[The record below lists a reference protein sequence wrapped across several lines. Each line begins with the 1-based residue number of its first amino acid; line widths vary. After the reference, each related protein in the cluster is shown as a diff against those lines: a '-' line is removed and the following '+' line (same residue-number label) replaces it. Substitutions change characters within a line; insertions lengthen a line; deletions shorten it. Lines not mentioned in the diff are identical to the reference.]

1 MYLSIIIF
9 PLLGSVASGFLGRKI
24 GVTGS
29 HFISCVCLGISS
41 ILIATAF
48 YEVCLCNSPV
58 FVNLGSWIESELLT
72 ISWEFIFDQLTVSL
86 ALAVLFC
93 STLIHIYSI
102 YYLPSDP
109 ALCLGK
115 TQFLNKEWEKL
126 PNSGDTLKLII
137 PNYNRKVLSG
147 QSNYLGMVKSY
158 KMSENEM
165 GNRGS
170 KSDML
175 FNNVSV
181 KEQRVDGSYFGNIN
195 YPKLRYTLTGFE
207 RNYQIKI
214 PSKQLNKKYFSTFNS
229 SLIDINP
236 WFWSGLIDGEGSFS
250 IIIDRNKKRQIGWR
264 VQSKF
269 QIGLHKRDLSLLLQL
284 QQYLGG
290 IGSIHT
296 YPTRD
301 IAIYSIDSNK
311 DLAKLIDHFEKFPL
325 LTQKKADFILFKQAI
340 KLINNKSHLSIEG
353 LHQIINIKASMNLGL
368 SESLKNEFYDLSLSA
383 AVERPVIKT
392 EKIPDPNWISGF
404 VTGDG
409 GFDVNIPK
417 SNHKIGYRVQLRF
430 RITQHERDIKLMECL
445 INYLDS
451 GQIYKYPDKPAVSLI
466 VVNFSQIN
474 NKIIPFFK
482 KYPLHGIKLFDFRDW
497 CKIAKLMSDG
507 KHLTLE
513 GLNIIKT
520 IKSGMNKGRN
530 FTNI

>member
-1 MYLSIIIF
+1 M
-9 PLLGSVASGFLGRKI
+9 
-24 GVTGS
+24 
-29 HFISCVCLGISS
+29 
-41 ILIATAF
+41 
-48 YEVCLCNSPV
+48 
-58 FVNLGSWIESELLT
+58 
-72 ISWEFIFDQLTVSL
+72 
-86 ALAVLFC
+86 
-93 STLIHIYSI
+93 
-102 YYLPSDP
+102 
-109 ALCLGK
+109 
-115 TQFLNKEWEKL
+115 
-126 PNSGDTLKLII
+126 
-137 PNYNRKVLSG
+137 
-147 QSNYLGMVKSY
+147 
-158 KMSENEM
+158 
-165 GNRGS
+165 
-170 KSDML
+170 
-175 FNNVSV
+175 
-181 KEQRVDGSYFGNIN
+181 
-195 YPKLRYTLTGFE
+195 
-207 RNYQIKI
+207 
-214 PSKQLNKKYFSTFNS
+214 
-229 SLIDINP
+229 
-236 WFWSGLIDGEGSFS
+236 
-250 IIIDRNKKRQIGWR
+250 
-264 VQSKF
+264 QSKF
-269 QIGLHKRDLSLLLQL
+269 KIGLHKRDLSLLLQL